1 MKLNNR
7 NGDRFVGWLKC
18 AFYICFIELETTASN
33 TSLWCRSWQ
42 LPCTWCSTAR
52 WQPRER
58 KGKVVPITIA
68 NSLALAVT
76 VSASASWFGYW
87 LALIASRAP
96 EENQPRR
103 RSDARVPR
111 RCRKLL
117 LGACANKS
125 SFGSRSSLVT
135 FRSRDN
141 HEEDSRSLW
150 WKNTGGGWKFACDNC
165 RFQRKGRVVN
175 RAV

>member
-1 MKLNNR
+1 MGIGSWVDWNVLSIYVSSNSRRLPPTPPSDR
-7 NGDRFVGWLKC
+7 N
-18 AFYICFIELETTASN
+18 
-33 TSLWCRSWQ
+33 
-42 LPCTWCSTAR
+42 PCNSHAHGAAPAR

-76 VSASASWFGYW
+76 LSASASWFGYW

-135 FRSRDN
+135 FPSRDN
-141 HEEDSRSLW
+141 HGEDSRSLW